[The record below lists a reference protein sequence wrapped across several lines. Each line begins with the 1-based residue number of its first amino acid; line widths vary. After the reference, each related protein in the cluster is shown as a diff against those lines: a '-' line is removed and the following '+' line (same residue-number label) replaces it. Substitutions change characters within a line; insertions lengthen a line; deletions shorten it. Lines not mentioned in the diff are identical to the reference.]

1 MAVQSVDVLE
11 SVRVTGSLDEAVTDC
26 AWIVGTSSRRRRGVR
41 RLSPREWAREAS
53 DRIGAGHVA
62 LVFGE
67 ERSGLSNE
75 LLDRCHDVSAIP
87 TDESQPSV
95 NLAQA
100 LLLYAYE
107 ARLALE
113 HSTGSPRLPLAATD
127 LEVRALTATLQG
139 LLDECGFLRHDP
151 RPALQGLTDTLTR
164 GRLTRDEARLW
175 TAALQS
181 IRKGSPR
188 S

>member
-1 MAVQSVDVLE
+1 MAVQSGDVLE
-11 SVRVTGSLDEAVTDC
+11 AARISATLDDAVADC
-26 AWIVGTSSRRRRGVR
+26 AWVVGTSSRRRRGVR
-41 RLSPREWAREAS
+41 RLSPREWAREAAS
-53 DRIGAGHVA
+53 RVGAGHVA

-75 LLDRCHDVSAIP
+75 ELDRCHDVSAIP

-100 LLLYAYE
+100 LLIYAYE
-107 ARLALE
+107 ARLALNRPAGPP
-113 HSTGSPRLPLAATD
+113 TLPIAASD
-127 LEVRALTATLQG
+127 VEVRALTATLQG
-139 LLDECGFLRHDP
+139 LLDDCGFLRHDP

-164 GRLTRDEARLW
+164 SRLTRDEARLW

-181 IRKGSPR
+181 IRKGPR
-188 S
+188 R